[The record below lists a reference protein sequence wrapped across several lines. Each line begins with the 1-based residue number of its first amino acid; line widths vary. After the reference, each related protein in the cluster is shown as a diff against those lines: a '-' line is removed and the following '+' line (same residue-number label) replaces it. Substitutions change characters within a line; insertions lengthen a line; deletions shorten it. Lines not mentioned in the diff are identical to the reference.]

1 MFFVYFFVFFVLKDI
16 HGEDGGHIIDRS
28 NEYPYLTDPYC
39 QQQSPGGLT
48 IRLPTTEDLRQNK
61 GQSDTAQKY
70 KYNLTFDWQ
79 MWALGPKQAHLLCE

>member
-1 MFFVYFFVFFVLKDI
+1 MFLCIFFVSKDI

-48 IRLPTTEDLRQNK
+48 IRLPTAEDLRHLKNK

-79 MWALGPKQAHLLCE
+79 MDANAIGPKQAHM